1 MDPIPDDGLITAAK
15 ADGLSN
21 DDGIRRETDRLLGTD
36 RVKQSLSQTMLA
48 WLQTARLAQVTKDAK
63 YADFGALQASM
74 FTETSMFVDNF
85 LWGQPGSLGDLLTST
100 RTFVD
105 PGLAKF
111 YGVTYPG
118 AANSK
123 TFMPVDLPKD
133 QRAGVLTQASMLSI
147 KAGPDNTSVIFRG
160 LFVHDMVLCLP
171 EISPPQDAATQ
182 MKITEQEMGVQS
194 EVQKAQYRK
203 ETSPCKGCHANFDPF
218 GLTLEAYD
226 GIGKYRTKDETG
238 VAIDP
243 SVDFERLQELRNR
256 WQGLGNCQARG
267 KDQRQ
272 WKLCNLPHESHHDLR
287 RQPGSAGRR
296 LRRSGCWSIAHV
308 GHRQVHR
315 HGSRH
320 RALFHVP
327 NAQHQRSKAMISY
340 SLARRNFMWG
350 VGAATGLHAL
360 LRGAEAAAQGAKP
373 PKRFMVIHHPVGGNH
388 DNWKVTGTEYDFT
401 LSMIL
406 DPFKDVRANM
416 VVISGMN
423 IIKKAKPGTAGS
435 GCHEGNTVC
444 LMNGEPHDGLWPGNG
459 GDDAKVGAASVD
471 QLFLNKAPTT
481 LGAAA
486 GKIASLQVACDERT
500 DARRVFYTP
509 VVGLGPGVPMDR
521 ISRRP
526 SSTIG
531 CSAISCPTPA
541 PGRWQTSPRRARR
554 RRACSISP

>member
-1 MDPIPDDGLITAAK
+1 MLRSTLGRWPTNSRHFLDGFIPDDGLITAAK

-48 WLQTARLAQVTKDAK
+48 WLQTARLAQATKDAK

-133 QRAGVLTQASMLSI
+133 QRAGVLTQASLLSI

-243 SVDFERLQELRNR
+243 SVDLSAFKSFGIDGKVSGIVELAAKIKDSGSFATCLTSHIMTYAAN
-256 WQGLGNCQARG
+256 QVLPVDDCGVQAVGQSLTSGTDKFTDMVRG
-267 KDQRQ
+267 IVLSSTFRT
-272 WKLCNLPHESHHDLR
+272 
-287 RQPGSAGRR
+287 
-296 LRRSGCWSIAHV
+296 RSI
-308 GHRQVHR
+308 
-315 HGSRH
+315 
-320 RALFHVP
+320 
-327 NAQHQRSKAMISY
+327 N
-340 SLARRNFMWG
+340 
-350 VGAATGLHAL
+350 
-360 LRGAEAAAQGAKP
+360 GAK
-373 PKRFMVIHHPVGGNH
+373 
-388 DNWKVTGTEYDFT
+388 
-401 LSMIL
+401 
-406 DPFKDVRANM
+406 
-416 VVISGMN
+416 
-423 IIKKAKPGTAGS
+423 
-435 GCHEGNTVC
+435 
-444 LMNGEPHDGLWPGNG
+444 
-459 GDDAKVGAASVD
+459 
-471 QLFLNKAPTT
+471 Q
-481 LGAAA
+481 
-486 GKIASLQVACDERT
+486 
-500 DARRVFYTP
+500 
-509 VVGLGPGVPMDR
+509 
-521 ISRRP
+521 
-526 SSTIG
+526 
-531 CSAISCPTPA
+531 
-541 PGRWQTSPRRARR
+541 
-554 RRACSISP
+554 